1 MEIVFECGGVTG
13 HRLFEDLRL
22 FAFVQHFGEQPEV
35 VPLGFRVFGQ
45 GEEMAADQQ
54 WLITLAF
61 GQLEVAAMT
70 FEGAF
75 GQMLAA
81 LAVDEA
87 ARVIVVFEVGQGV
100 ATVFAFQG
108 QARFFEVVVA
118 TGGAAG
124 AGFQAQ
130 VEALDNRVAGDHAGV
145 LLIGHRGQFR
155 EHRLVI
161 AENELVRV
169 GAVLEVEVNA
179 FFLAQALDEVQIRLV
194 VLHAVDAFRIDRT
207 GLEFVGVALDAVL
220 FQHHADDFRH
230 AEVLEDALVDAVR
243 EVSQLRAQR
252 HRITGQAFARVTL
265 RGAVDLAMDAA
276 AVRRQLQEGHYSSMI
291 RGAWVDSYLQT
302 QELLGLKEG
311 QGVSSEDE
319 ADYKAFEARLQE
331 QMANYRKT
339 MATDEDRSEFALF
352 EKYHDTYMQIQDAV
366 LDLHKRNLEADAI
379 KLFNEKLTPAWYTGR
394 MKLNDIIGENKVVA
408 DTAMANIDDAVATA
422 KVSMVISLLV
432 AVLAAGLCG
441 LLLMRAI
448 MAPMNRIVT
457 ILDIMRTGDLS
468 SRLNL
473 DRKDEFG
480 AVETGFNDMMT
491 ELTSLVSQAQR
502 SSVQV
507 TTSVTEIAATSK
519 QQQATATETAATTT
533 EIGATS
539 REIAATSRDL
549 VRTMTEVSTAADQ
562 ASVLAGSGQ
571 QGLAR
576 MEDTMHSVMGAA
588 DLVNAKLAILNEKAG
603 NINQVVVTIVKVADQ
618 TNLLSLN
625 AAIEAEKAGEYGRG
639 FAVVATEV
647 RRLADQTAVATYDI
661 EQMVREI
668 QSAVSAGVMGMD
680 KFSEE
685 VRRGMS
691 EVQQVGEQLSQII
704 HQVQALAPRV
714 LMVNEGMQAQATG
727 AEQINHALV
736 QLGDAS
742 SQTVESLRQASF
754 AIDELSQVAVGLR
767 SGVSRFKV

>member
-1 MEIVFECGGVTG
+1 MKNWTLRQRILASFAVIIAIMLLMVVLSYS
-13 HRLFEDLRL
+13 RLLKIE
-22 FAFVQHFGEQPEV
+22 
-35 VPLGFRVFGQ
+35 
-45 GEEMAADQQ
+45 
-54 WLITLAF
+54 TS
-61 GQLEVAAMT
+61 
-70 FEGAF
+70 
-75 GQMLAA
+75 
-81 LAVDEA
+81 
-87 ARVIVVFEVGQGV
+87 
-100 ATVFAFQG
+100 
-108 QARFFEVVVA
+108 
-118 TGGAAG
+118 
-124 AGFQAQ
+124 
-130 VEALDNRVAGDHAGV
+130 
-145 LLIGHRGQFR
+145 
-155 EHRLVI
+155 
-161 AENELVRV
+161 ENLVR
-169 GAVLEVEVNA
+169 
-179 FFLAQALDEVQIRLV
+179 D
-194 VLHAVDAFRIDRT
+194 
-207 GLEFVGVALDAVL
+207 DAVPGV
-220 FQHHADDFRH
+220 FF
-230 AEVLEDALVDAVR
+230 
-243 EVSQLRAQR
+243 
-252 HRITGQAFARVTL
+252 
-265 RGAVDLAMDAA
+265 
-276 AVRRQLQEGHYSSMI
+276 SSMI
-291 RGAWVDSYLQT
+291 RSAWVDSYLQT
-302 QELLGLKEG
+302 QELVGIHRN
-311 QGVSSEDE
+311 QGISDDDKQ
-319 ADYKAFEARLQE
+319 DYKAFEERLE
-331 QMANYRKT
+331 QYMVSYTKT
-339 MATDEDRSEFALF
+339 VSLGQDRTQFDAF
-352 EKYHDTYMQIQDAV
+352 EKMHQSYNQALAKV
-366 LDLHKRNLEADAI
+366 LEAQQSNNAAEALR
-379 KLFNEKLTPAWYTGR
+379 LFNEQLTPVWVAGR
-394 MKLNDIIGENKVVA
+394 TKLNDIIRENKQVA
-408 DTAMANIDDAVATA
+408 DDATA
-422 KVSMVISLLV
+422 AIDNAVEAAKISMGVSLLL
-432 AVLAAGLCG
+432 AILAAALCG

-448 MAPMNRIVT
+448 MAPMKRIVD
-457 ILDIMRTGDLS
+457 ILETMRTGDLS
-468 SRLNL
+468 KRLNL
-473 DRKDEFG
+473 ERKDEFN

-491 ELTSLVSQAQR
+491 ELTALVSQAQR

-539 REIAATSRDL
+539 REIAATSKDL

-562 ASVLAGSGQ
+562 ASVAAGSGQ

-576 MEDTMHSVMGAA
+576 MEETMHSVMGAA

-685 VRRGMS
+685 VRRGMF

>member
-1 MEIVFECGGVTG
+1 MKNWT
-13 HRLFEDLRL
+13 LRQRIL
-22 FAFVQHFGEQPEV
+22 ASFAVII
-35 VPLGFRVFGQ
+35 
-45 GEEMAADQQ
+45 A
-54 WLITLAF
+54 I
-61 GQLEVAAMT
+61 
-70 FEGAF
+70 
-75 GQMLAA
+75 ML
-81 LAVDEA
+81 LM
-87 ARVIVVFEVGQGV
+87 
-100 ATVFAFQG
+100 
-108 QARFFEVVVA
+108 VVA
-118 TGGAAG
+118 SYSRLLSIQTSEET
-124 AGFQAQ
+124 
-130 VEALDNRVAGDHAGV
+130 VRNDSIPGV
-145 LLIGHRGQFR
+145 Y
-155 EHRLVI
+155 
-161 AENELVRV
+161 
-169 GAVLEVEVNA
+169 
-179 FFLAQALDEVQIRLV
+179 
-194 VLHAVDAFRIDRT
+194 
-207 GLEFVGVALDAVL
+207 
-220 FQHHADDFRH
+220 
-230 AEVLEDALVDAVR
+230 
-243 EVSQLRAQR
+243 
-252 HRITGQAFARVTL
+252 
-265 RGAVDLAMDAA
+265 
-276 AVRRQLQEGHYSSMI
+276 YSSMI
-291 RGAWVDSYLQT
+291 RSAWVDSYVLTLQLVGSAT
-302 QELLGLKEG
+302 QRDLTNEDRKLYASYEDRLNREL
-311 QGVSSEDE
+311 D
-319 ADYKAFEARLQE
+319 
-331 QMANYRKT
+331 NYRT
-339 MATDEDRSEFALF
+339 TIFDDEDRAAFDQF
-352 EKYHDTYMQIQDAV
+352 ERIHVQYAKV
-366 LDLHKRNLEADAI
+366 LADVLERYQAKKTEQADAMI
-379 KLFNEKLTPAWYTGR
+379 TEHLAPLWAEGR
-394 MKLNDIIGENKVVA
+394 KQLNTIIETNR
-408 DTAMANIDDAVATA
+408 TAANQASETIAHAVMTA
-422 KVSMVISLLV
+422 KVSMMISLAI
-432 AVLAAGLCG
+432 AVLAAALCG
-441 LLLMRAI
+441 YLLLQAI
-448 MAPMNRIVT
+448 MSPMQRIVS
-457 ILDIMRTGDLS
+457 ILETMRSGDLS
-468 SRLNL
+468 LRLNL
-473 DRKDEFG
+473 ERKDEFG

-549 VRTMTEVSTAADQ
+549 VRTMTEVTSAADQ
-562 ASVLAGSGQ
+562 ASILAGSGQ

-576 MEDTMHSVMGAA
+576 MEETMHQVMGAA

-691 EVQQVGEQLSQII
+691 EVTQVGEQLSQII

-727 AEQINHALV
+727 AEQINQALV

>member
-1 MEIVFECGGVTG
+1 MKNWT
-13 HRLFEDLRL
+13 LRQRIL
-22 FAFVQHFGEQPEV
+22 ASFAVII
-35 VPLGFRVFGQ
+35 
-45 GEEMAADQQ
+45 A
-54 WLITLAF
+54 I
-61 GQLEVAAMT
+61 
-70 FEGAF
+70 
-75 GQMLAA
+75 ML
-81 LAVDEA
+81 LM
-87 ARVIVVFEVGQGV
+87 
-100 ATVFAFQG
+100 
-108 QARFFEVVVA
+108 VVVSYSRLLKI
-118 TGGAAG
+118 
-124 AGFQAQ
+124 
-130 VEALDNRVAGDHAGV
+130 EAS
-145 LLIGHRGQFR
+145 
-155 EHRLVI
+155 ESS
-161 AENELVRV
+161 VR
-169 GAVLEVEVNA
+169 
-179 FFLAQALDEVQIRLV
+179 D
-194 VLHAVDAFRIDRT
+194 
-207 GLEFVGVALDAVL
+207 DAVPG
-220 FQHHADDFRH
+220 
-230 AEVLEDALVDAVR
+230 VY
-243 EVSQLRAQR
+243 
-252 HRITGQAFARVTL
+252 
-265 RGAVDLAMDAA
+265 
-276 AVRRQLQEGHYSSMI
+276 YSSMI

-311 QGVSSEDE
+311 QGISSEDA
-319 ADYKAFEARLQE
+319 ADYKAFETRLQE
-331 QMANYRKT
+331 QMANYRNT
-339 MATDEDRSEFALF
+339 VTTDEDRVEFAAF
-352 EKYHDTYMQIQDAV
+352 EKDHDTYMQIQDQV
-366 LDLHKRNLEADAI
+366 LDLHKRNLEAEAV
-379 KLFNEKLTPAWYTGR
+379 KLFTEKLTPAWYTGR
-394 MKLNDIIGENKVVA
+394 MKLNDIIGENKKVA
-408 DTAMANIDDAVATA
+408 DQAMANIDEAVAAA
-422 KVSMVISLLV
+422 KVSMFVSLLV
-432 AVLAAGLCG
+432 AVLAAGACG

-448 MAPMNRIVT
+448 MAPMNRIVK
-457 ILDIMRTGDLS
+457 ILEIMRTGDLS

-685 VRRGMS
+685 VRRGMA

>member
-1 MEIVFECGGVTG
+1 MTVKNWTLRQRILASFAVIIAIMLLMVVVSYS
-13 HRLFEDLRL
+13 RLLKIE
-22 FAFVQHFGEQPEV
+22 A
-35 VPLGFRVFGQ
+35 
-45 GEEMAADQQ
+45 GEERM
-54 WLITLAF
+54 
-61 GQLEVAAMT
+61 
-70 FEGAF
+70 
-75 GQMLAA
+75 
-81 LAVDEA
+81 
-87 ARVIVVFEVGQGV
+87 R
-100 ATVFAFQG
+100 
-108 QARFFEVVVA
+108 
-118 TGGAAG
+118 
-124 AGFQAQ
+124 
-130 VEALDNRVAGDHAGV
+130 N
-145 LLIGHRGQFR
+145 
-155 EHRLVI
+155 
-161 AENELVRV
+161 
-169 GAVLEVEVNA
+169 
-179 FFLAQALDEVQIRLV
+179 
-194 VLHAVDAFRIDRT
+194 
-207 GLEFVGVALDAVL
+207 DAVPGVY
-220 FQHHADDFRH
+220 F
-230 AEVLEDALVDAVR
+230 
-243 EVSQLRAQR
+243 
-252 HRITGQAFARVTL
+252 
-265 RGAVDLAMDAA
+265 
-276 AVRRQLQEGHYSSMI
+276 SSMI
-291 RGAWVDSYLQT
+291 RGAWVDNYRQTMEIIGLKRDQGISAQDQENFRKYEENLQT
-302 QELLGLKEG
+302 QMAGYQQSITAE
-311 QGVSSEDE
+311 EDRI
-319 ADYKAFEARLQE
+319 AFAAFEKDHQE
-331 QMANYRKT
+331 FNRVMA
-339 MATDEDRSEFALF
+339 
-352 EKYHDTYMQIQDAV
+352 QV
-366 LDLHKRNLEADAI
+366 LDLHLRNQSAEAI
-379 KLFNEKLTPAWYTGR
+379 RLFNEQLTPLWIKGR
-394 MKLNDIIGENKVVA
+394 IKLNELISFNKRIA
-408 DTAMANIDDAVATA
+408 DSATHAIDDAVAAA
-422 KVSMVISLLV
+422 KVGMGVSLLV
-432 AVLAAGLCG
+432 AIFVAGLCG

-448 MAPMNRIVT
+448 MAPMNRIVS
-457 ILDIMRTGDLS
+457 ILEIMRTGDLS
-468 SRLNL
+468 GRLNL
-473 DRKDEFG
+473 ERKDEFG

-491 ELTSLVSQAQR
+491 ELTALVSQAQR

-549 VRTMTEVSTAADQ
+549 VRTMTEVSSAADQ

-685 VRRGMS
+685 VRRGMA

>member
-1 MEIVFECGGVTG
+1 VKNWT
-13 HRLFEDLRL
+13 LRQRIL
-22 FAFVQHFGEQPEV
+22 ASFAVII
-35 VPLGFRVFGQ
+35 
-45 GEEMAADQQ
+45 A
-54 WLITLAF
+54 I
-61 GQLEVAAMT
+61 
-70 FEGAF
+70 
-75 GQMLAA
+75 ML
-81 LAVDEA
+81 LM
-87 ARVIVVFEVGQGV
+87 
-100 ATVFAFQG
+100 
-108 QARFFEVVVA
+108 VVVSYSRLLKI
-118 TGGAAG
+118 
-124 AGFQAQ
+124 
-130 VEALDNRVAGDHAGV
+130 EASESSVRDDAIPGV
-145 LLIGHRGQFR
+145 Y
-155 EHRLVI
+155 
-161 AENELVRV
+161 
-169 GAVLEVEVNA
+169 
-179 FFLAQALDEVQIRLV
+179 
-194 VLHAVDAFRIDRT
+194 
-207 GLEFVGVALDAVL
+207 
-220 FQHHADDFRH
+220 
-230 AEVLEDALVDAVR
+230 
-243 EVSQLRAQR
+243 
-252 HRITGQAFARVTL
+252 
-265 RGAVDLAMDAA
+265 
-276 AVRRQLQEGHYSSMI
+276 YSSMI

-311 QGVSSEDE
+311 QGISNEDA
-319 ADYKAFEARLQE
+319 ADFKAFETRLQE
-331 QMANYRKT
+331 QMANYRNT
-339 MATDEDRSEFALF
+339 VTTDEDRVEFAAF
-352 EKYHDTYMQIQDAV
+352 EKDHDIYMQIQDQV
-366 LDLHKRNLEADAI
+366 LDLHKRNLEADAV
-379 KLFNEKLTPAWYTGR
+379 KLFSEKLTPAWYTGR
-394 MKLNDIIGENKVVA
+394 MKLNDIIGENKKVA
-408 DTAMANIDDAVATA
+408 DQAMANIDDAVAAA
-422 KVSMVISLLV
+422 KVSMFVSLLV
-432 AVLAAGLCG
+432 AVLAAGACG

-448 MAPMNRIVT
+448 MAPMNRIVK
-457 ILDIMRTGDLS
+457 ILEIMRTGDLS

-685 VRRGMS
+685 VRRGMA

>member
-1 MEIVFECGGVTG
+1 MKNWTLRQRILASFAVIIAIMLLMVVVSYS
-13 HRLFEDLRL
+13 RLLKIE
-22 FAFVQHFGEQPEV
+22 
-35 VPLGFRVFGQ
+35 
-45 GEEMAADQQ
+45 
-54 WLITLAF
+54 TS
-61 GQLEVAAMT
+61 EVA
-70 FEGAF
+70 
-75 GQMLAA
+75 
-81 LAVDEA
+81 
-87 ARVIVVFEVGQGV
+87 
-100 ATVFAFQG
+100 
-108 QARFFEVVVA
+108 
-118 TGGAAG
+118 
-124 AGFQAQ
+124 
-130 VEALDNRVAGDHAGV
+130 
-145 LLIGHRGQFR
+145 
-155 EHRLVI
+155 
-161 AENELVRV
+161 VR
-169 GAVLEVEVNA
+169 
-179 FFLAQALDEVQIRLV
+179 D
-194 VLHAVDAFRIDRT
+194 
-207 GLEFVGVALDAVL
+207 DAVPGVYL
-220 FQHHADDFRH
+220 
-230 AEVLEDALVDAVR
+230 
-243 EVSQLRAQR
+243 
-252 HRITGQAFARVTL
+252 
-265 RGAVDLAMDAA
+265 
-276 AVRRQLQEGHYSSMI
+276 SSMI
-291 RGAWVDSYLQT
+291 RSAWVDSYLQT
-302 QELLGLKEG
+302 LELLGLRENK
-311 QGVSSEDE
+311 QLSD
-319 ADYKAFEARLQE
+319 ADRAEFKSFEARILQ
-331 QMANYRKT
+331 QMSNYDKT
-339 MATDEDRSEFALF
+339 IAGSEDRSEFDKFEALHQAYN
-352 EKYHDTYMQIQDAV
+352 KSLSTV
-366 LDLHKRNLEADAI
+366 LDSLQRGDLAAARKEY
-379 KLFNEKLTPAWYTGR
+379 ETQLTPTWTAGR
-394 MKLNDIIGENKVVA
+394 MKLNDIITENKNVA
-408 DTAMANIDDAVATA
+408 DRATNAIDDAVSAA
-422 KVSMVISLLV
+422 KISMFVSLLV
-432 AVLAAGLCG
+432 AILAAGLCG

-448 MAPMNRIVT
+448 MAPMQRIVD
-457 ILDIMRTGDLS
+457 ILETMRDGDLS
-468 SRLNL
+468 KRLNL
-473 DRKDEFG
+473 ERKDEFN

-491 ELTSLVSQAQR
+491 ELTALVSQAQR

-539 REIAATSRDL
+539 REIAATSKDL

-562 ASVLAGSGQ
+562 ASVAAGSGQ

-576 MEDTMHSVMGAA
+576 MEETMHSVMGAA

-685 VRRGMS
+685 VRRGMF

>member
-1 MEIVFECGGVTG
+1 MKNWT
-13 HRLFEDLRL
+13 LRQRIL
-22 FAFVQHFGEQPEV
+22 ASFAVII
-35 VPLGFRVFGQ
+35 
-45 GEEMAADQQ
+45 A
-54 WLITLAF
+54 I
-61 GQLEVAAMT
+61 
-70 FEGAF
+70 
-75 GQMLAA
+75 ML
-81 LAVDEA
+81 LM
-87 ARVIVVFEVGQGV
+87 
-100 ATVFAFQG
+100 
-108 QARFFEVVVA
+108 VVVSYS
-118 TGGAAG
+118 
-124 AGFQAQ
+124 
-130 VEALDNRVAGDHAGV
+130 R
-145 LLIGHRGQFR
+145 LLSI
-155 EHRLVI
+155 ESS
-161 AENELVRV
+161 ENVVRSDSIP
-169 GAVLEVEVNA
+169 G
-179 FFLAQALDEVQIRLV
+179 IY
-194 VLHAVDAFRIDRT
+194 
-207 GLEFVGVALDAVL
+207 
-220 FQHHADDFRH
+220 
-230 AEVLEDALVDAVR
+230 
-243 EVSQLRAQR
+243 
-252 HRITGQAFARVTL
+252 
-265 RGAVDLAMDAA
+265 
-276 AVRRQLQEGHYSSMI
+276 YSSHL
-291 RGAWVDSYLQT
+291 RGAWVDDYVLT
-302 QELLGLKEG
+302 QQLIGMSG
-311 QGVSSEDE
+311 GRAMTQ
-319 ADYKAFEARLQE
+319 ADKDMYQAIEERLQ
-331 QMANYRKT
+331 
-339 MATDEDRSEFALF
+339 RSMDSYQKSIF
-352 EKYHDTYMQIQDAV
+352 EKNDQAKFDEFQKQHDQYDKLLEEV
-366 LDLHKRNLEADAI
+366 LDFYQRKDIEQAQR
-379 KLFNEKLTPAWYTGR
+379 LFAEQLTPAWIAGR
-394 MKLNDIIGENKVVA
+394 KQLDELVDFNREAAEAATDSIISSV
-408 DTAMANIDDAVATA
+408 AVA
-422 KVSMVISLLV
+422 KLIMGISLLV
-432 AVLAAGLCG
+432 AVIIAGLCG

-448 MAPMNRIVT
+448 MAPLKRIVE
-457 ILDIMRTGDLS
+457 ILEIMRTGDLS

-473 DRKDEFG
+473 TRKDEFG
-480 AVETGFNDMMT
+480 AVETGFNDMMV

-576 MEDTMHSVMGAA
+576 MEETMQSVMGAA

-767 SGVSRFKV
+767 GGVSRFKV

>member
-1 MEIVFECGGVTG
+1 MA
-13 HRLFEDLRL
+13 LRGITVKNWTL
-22 FAFVQHFGEQPEV
+22 RQRILASFAVII
-35 VPLGFRVFGQ
+35 
-45 GEEMAADQQ
+45 A
-54 WLITLAF
+54 I
-61 GQLEVAAMT
+61 
-70 FEGAF
+70 
-75 GQMLAA
+75 ML
-81 LAVDEA
+81 LM
-87 ARVIVVFEVGQGV
+87 
-100 ATVFAFQG
+100 
-108 QARFFEVVVA
+108 VVVSYSRLLKIE
-118 TGGAAG
+118 TS
-124 AGFQAQ
+124 Q
-130 VEALDNRVAGDHAGV
+130 EA
-145 LLIGHRGQFR
+145 
-155 EHRLVI
+155 
-161 AENELVRV
+161 VR
-169 GAVLEVEVNA
+169 
-179 FFLAQALDEVQIRLV
+179 D
-194 VLHAVDAFRIDRT
+194 
-207 GLEFVGVALDAVL
+207 DAVPGVYL
-220 FQHHADDFRH
+220 
-230 AEVLEDALVDAVR
+230 
-243 EVSQLRAQR
+243 
-252 HRITGQAFARVTL
+252 
-265 RGAVDLAMDAA
+265 
-276 AVRRQLQEGHYSSMI
+276 SSMI
-291 RGAWVDSYLQT
+291 RSAWVDSYLQT
-302 QELLGLKEG
+302 IDIIGLRDDKTFTNT
-311 QGVSSEDE
+311 DKN
-319 ADYKAFEARLQE
+319 DYKSFEARIEQ
-331 QMANYRKT
+331 QMANYEKT
-339 MATDEDRSEFALF
+339 IHGQADRMEFDNFKAAHINYN
-352 EKYHDTYMQIQDAV
+352 KV
-366 LDLHKRNLEADAI
+366 LAQVLERVEANDLPGANQLLE
-379 KLFNEKLTPAWYTGR
+379 EQLTPIWTEGR
-394 MKLNDIIGENKVVA
+394 MKLNDIITENKNVS
-408 DTAMANIDDAVATA
+408 DRATA
-422 KVSMVISLLV
+422 AIDEAVLSAKISMAVSLLI
-432 AVLAAGLCG
+432 AILAAGLCG

-448 MAPMNRIVT
+448 MAPMQRIVD
-457 ILDIMRTGDLS
+457 ILETMRDGDLS
-468 SRLNL
+468 KRLNL
-473 DRKDEFG
+473 ERKDEFG

-491 ELTSLVSQAQR
+491 ELTALVSQAQR

-539 REIAATSRDL
+539 REIAATSKDL

-562 ASVLAGSGQ
+562 ASVAAGSGQ

-576 MEDTMHSVMGAA
+576 MEETMHSVMGAA

-685 VRRGMS
+685 VRRGMF

>member
-1 MEIVFECGGVTG
+1 MKNWT
-13 HRLFEDLRL
+13 LRQRIL
-22 FAFVQHFGEQPEV
+22 ASFAVIIAIMLLMVMVSFSSLLKIESSEETVQ
-35 VPLGFRVFGQ
+35 
-45 GEEMAADQQ
+45 
-54 WLITLAF
+54 T
-61 GQLEVAAMT
+61 
-70 FEGAF
+70 
-75 GQMLAA
+75 
-81 LAVDEA
+81 
-87 ARVIVVFEVGQGV
+87 
-100 ATVFAFQG
+100 
-108 QARFFEVVVA
+108 
-118 TGGAAG
+118 
-124 AGFQAQ
+124 
-130 VEALDNRVAGDHAGV
+130 
-145 LLIGHRGQFR
+145 
-155 EHRLVI
+155 
-161 AENELVRV
+161 
-169 GAVLEVEVNA
+169 
-179 FFLAQALDEVQIRLV
+179 
-194 VLHAVDAFRIDRT
+194 
-207 GLEFVGVALDAVL
+207 DAVPGL
-220 FQHHADDFRH
+220 Y
-230 AEVLEDALVDAVR
+230 
-243 EVSQLRAQR
+243 
-252 HRITGQAFARVTL
+252 
-265 RGAVDLAMDAA
+265 
-276 AVRRQLQEGHYSSMI
+276 YSSMI
-291 RGAWVDSYLQT
+291 RGAWVDSYVLT
-302 QELLGLKEG
+302 QRIVGLSEHRDMSAADLELYKGAEAHLK
-311 QGVSSEDE
+311 DE
-319 ADYKAFEARLQE
+319 
-331 QMANYRKT
+331 MANYRKT
-339 MATDEDRSEFALF
+339 IFTTEDRVDFEAFEARYQTYNQTLAKVVGLYQQKQYEQARLAL
-352 EKYHDTYMQIQDAV
+352 EQ
-366 LDLHKRNLEADAI
+366 E
-379 KLFNEKLTPAWYTGR
+379 LTPAWVDGR
-394 MKLNDIIGENKVVA
+394 KQLNVVIDSNRDQSNA
-408 DTAMANIDDAVATA
+408 ATEAIRQAVTAA
-422 KVSMVISLLV
+422 KASMGVSLLV
-432 AVLAAGLCG
+432 AVIAAGLCG

-448 MAPMNRIVT
+448 MAPMNRIVQ

-576 MEDTMHSVMGAA
+576 MEETMHSVMGAA

-742 SQTVESLRQASF
+742 SQTVESLRQASS

>member
-1 MEIVFECGGVTG
+1 MKNWT
-13 HRLFEDLRL
+13 LRQRIL
-22 FAFVQHFGEQPEV
+22 ASFAVIIAIM
-35 VPLGFRVFGQ
+35 LL
-45 GEEMAADQQ
+45 M
-54 WLITLAF
+54 I
-61 GQLEVAAMT
+61 VAAYS
-70 FEGAF
+70 
-75 GQMLAA
+75 
-81 LAVDEA
+81 
-87 ARVIVVFEVGQGV
+87 
-100 ATVFAFQG
+100 
-108 QARFFEVVVA
+108 
-118 TGGAAG
+118 
-124 AGFQAQ
+124 
-130 VEALDNRVAGDHAGV
+130 
-145 LLIGHRGQFR
+145 
-155 EHRLVI
+155 RLVSI
-161 AENELVRV
+161 ETSEEKVRT
-169 GAVLEVEVNA
+169 
-179 FFLAQALDEVQIRLV
+179 DSIP
-194 VLHAVDAFRIDRT
+194 
-207 GLEFVGVALDAVL
+207 GLY
-220 FQHHADDFRH
+220 
-230 AEVLEDALVDAVR
+230 
-243 EVSQLRAQR
+243 
-252 HRITGQAFARVTL
+252 
-265 RGAVDLAMDAA
+265 
-276 AVRRQLQEGHYSSMI
+276 YSSMI
-291 RGAWVDSYLQT
+291 RSAWVDSYVQT
-302 QELLGLKEG
+302 LHLMNDVTGRPLTKEEKDLYA
-311 QGVSSEDE
+311 S
-319 ADYKAFEARLQE
+319 YEARLE
-331 QMANYRKT
+331 KELAGYRST
-339 MATDEDRSEFALF
+339 ISDGTDESEYEAFLVRHKAYDASLDTVVALF
-352 EKYHDTYMQIQDAV
+352 EKNDMDQARRLLVEQ
-366 LDLHKRNLEADAI
+366 
-379 KLFNEKLTPAWYTGR
+379 LTPAWNAGR
-394 MKLNDIIGENKVVA
+394 QQLNKVIEDNQNA
-408 DTAMANIDDAVATA
+408 AIHASNNISD
-422 KVSMVISLLV
+422 
-432 AVLAAGLCG
+432 AVLAAKASMLVSVLIAVIAASVCG
-441 LLLMRAI
+441 FLLLRAI
-448 MAPMNRIVT
+448 MSPMQRIVS
-457 ILDIMRTGDLS
+457 ILEVMRSGDLS
-468 SRLNL
+468 KRLNL
-473 DRKDEFG
+473 ERKDEFG
-480 AVETGFNDMMT
+480 AVETGFNDMMA
-491 ELTSLVSQAQR
+491 ELTALVSQAQR

-519 QQQATATETAATTT
+519 QQQATTTETAATTT

-549 VRTMTEVSTAADQ
+549 VRTMTEVTSAADQ
-562 ASVLAGSGQ
+562 ASILAGSGQ

-576 MEDTMHSVMGAA
+576 MEDTMHQVMGAA

>member
-1 MEIVFECGGVTG
+1 M
-13 HRLFEDLRL
+13 
-22 FAFVQHFGEQPEV
+22 
-35 VPLGFRVFGQ
+35 
-45 GEEMAADQQ
+45 
-54 WLITLAF
+54 
-61 GQLEVAAMT
+61 
-70 FEGAF
+70 
-75 GQMLAA
+75 
-81 LAVDEA
+81 
-87 ARVIVVFEVGQGV
+87 
-100 ATVFAFQG
+100 
-108 QARFFEVVVA
+108 VVVSYS
-118 TGGAAG
+118 
-124 AGFQAQ
+124 
-130 VEALDNRVAGDHAGV
+130 R
-145 LLIGHRGQFR
+145 LLTI
-155 EHRLVI
+155 ESS
-161 AENELVRV
+161 ETSVR
-169 GAVLEVEVNA
+169 
-179 FFLAQALDEVQIRLV
+179 
-194 VLHAVDAFRIDRT
+194 
-207 GLEFVGVALDAVL
+207 
-220 FQHHADDFRH
+220 
-230 AEVLEDALVDAVR
+230 EDALPG
-243 EVSQLRAQR
+243 LY
-252 HRITGQAFARVTL
+252 
-265 RGAVDLAMDAA
+265 
-276 AVRRQLQEGHYSSMI
+276 YSSMV
-291 RGAWVDSYLQT
+291 RSAWSDSYLRM
-302 QELLGLKEG
+302 LGMLGLE
-311 QGVSSEDE
+311 QGNGFSAEDVSDFKGYS
-319 ADYKAFEARLQE
+319 ARLQE
-331 QMANYRKT
+331 QMELYR
-339 MATDEDRSEFALF
+339 ATVTTEEDKVEYAAF
-352 EKYHDTYMQIQDAV
+352 EKLAADYQRILLAV
-366 LDLHKRNLEADAI
+366 IELYKRNQNAEAIKTFNEELTPTWTAGRLKLTDILRSNKAVADA
-379 KLFNEKLTPAWYTGR
+379 E
-394 MKLNDIIGENKVVA
+394 VA
-408 DTAMANIDDAVATA
+408 AIDDAVLTA
-422 KVSMVISLLV
+422 KVIMGISLV
-432 AVLAAGLCG
+432 IAVLAAGLCG

-448 MAPMNRIVT
+448 MAPMNRIVE
-457 ILDIMRTGDLS
+457 ILGIMRTGDLS

-473 DRKDEFG
+473 ERKDEFG

-562 ASVLAGSGQ
+562 ASVAAGSGQ

-576 MEDTMHSVMGAA
+576 MEETMHSVMGAA

-603 NINQVVVTIVKVADQ
+603 NINQVEVTIVKVADQ

>member
-1 MEIVFECGGVTG
+1 MKNWT
-13 HRLFEDLRL
+13 LRQRIL
-22 FAFVQHFGEQPEV
+22 ASFAVII
-35 VPLGFRVFGQ
+35 
-45 GEEMAADQQ
+45 A
-54 WLITLAF
+54 I
-61 GQLEVAAMT
+61 
-70 FEGAF
+70 
-75 GQMLAA
+75 ML
-81 LAVDEA
+81 LM
-87 ARVIVVFEVGQGV
+87 
-100 ATVFAFQG
+100 
-108 QARFFEVVVA
+108 VVVSYS
-118 TGGAAG
+118 
-124 AGFQAQ
+124 
-130 VEALDNRVAGDHAGV
+130 R
-145 LLIGHRGQFR
+145 LLKIESSQ
-155 EHRLVI
+155 ES
-161 AENELVRV
+161 VR
-169 GAVLEVEVNA
+169 
-179 FFLAQALDEVQIRLV
+179 D
-194 VLHAVDAFRIDRT
+194 
-207 GLEFVGVALDAVL
+207 DAVPGVYL
-220 FQHHADDFRH
+220 
-230 AEVLEDALVDAVR
+230 
-243 EVSQLRAQR
+243 
-252 HRITGQAFARVTL
+252 
-265 RGAVDLAMDAA
+265 
-276 AVRRQLQEGHYSSMI
+276 SSMI
-291 RGAWVDSYLQT
+291 RSAWVDSYLET
-302 QELLGLKEG
+302 IDIIGLR
-311 QGVSSEDE
+311 EDKTFTNTDKT
-319 ADYKAFEARLQE
+319 DYKTFEARIEQ
-331 QMANYRKT
+331 QMANYEKT
-339 MATDEDRSEFALF
+339 IHGQADRMEFDNFKAA
-352 EKYHDTYMQIQDAV
+352 HITYNKV
-366 LDLHKRNLEADAI
+366 LAELLDRVENNDLPAARVLLE
-379 KLFNEKLTPAWYTGR
+379 EQLTPIWTEGR
-394 MKLNDIIGENKVVA
+394 MKLNDIITENKNVSDRA
-408 DTAMANIDDAVATA
+408 TAAIDDAVAAA
-422 KVSMVISLLV
+422 KVSMFVSLAL

-441 LLLMRAI
+441 LLLLRSI
-448 MAPMNRIVT
+448 MAPMQRIVE
-457 ILDIMRTGDLS
+457 ILETMRDGDLS
-468 SRLNL
+468 KRLNL
-473 DRKDEFG
+473 ERKDEFN

-491 ELTSLVSQAQR
+491 ELTALVSQAQR

-539 REIAATSRDL
+539 REIAATSKDL

-562 ASVLAGSGQ
+562 ASVAAGSGQ

-576 MEDTMHSVMGAA
+576 MEETMHSVMGAA

-685 VRRGMS
+685 VRRGMF

>member
-1 MEIVFECGGVTG
+1 VKNWT
-13 HRLFEDLRL
+13 LRQRIL
-22 FAFVQHFGEQPEV
+22 ASFAVII
-35 VPLGFRVFGQ
+35 
-45 GEEMAADQQ
+45 A
-54 WLITLAF
+54 I
-61 GQLEVAAMT
+61 
-70 FEGAF
+70 
-75 GQMLAA
+75 ML
-81 LAVDEA
+81 LM
-87 ARVIVVFEVGQGV
+87 
-100 ATVFAFQG
+100 
-108 QARFFEVVVA
+108 VVVSYSRLL
-118 TGGAAG
+118 TIENS
-124 AGFQAQ
+124 
-130 VEALDNRVAGDHAGV
+130 EAS
-145 LLIGHRGQFR
+145 
-155 EHRLVI
+155 
-161 AENELVRV
+161 VR
-169 GAVLEVEVNA
+169 
-179 FFLAQALDEVQIRLV
+179 D
-194 VLHAVDAFRIDRT
+194 
-207 GLEFVGVALDAVL
+207 
-220 FQHHADDFRH
+220 
-230 AEVLEDALVDAVR
+230 DALPGVY
-243 EVSQLRAQR
+243 
-252 HRITGQAFARVTL
+252 
-265 RGAVDLAMDAA
+265 
-276 AVRRQLQEGHYSSMI
+276 YSSMI
-291 RGAWVDSYLQT
+291 RGAWVDSFLQT

-311 QGVSSEDE
+311 QGISAEDA
-319 ADYKAFEARLQE
+319 ADFKSFEVRLQE
-331 QMANYRKT
+331 AMSNYRGT
-339 MATDEDRSEFALF
+339 ITTDEDKVEFAAF
-352 EKYHDTYMQIQDAV
+352 EKSHEDYEKTLAAV
-366 LDLHKRNLEADAI
+366 LDLHKRNQEAEAI
-379 KLFNEKLTPAWYTGR
+379 KLFTERLTPAWTAGR
-394 MKLNDIIGENKVVA
+394 IKLNDILRENKAVA
-408 DTAMANIDDAVATA
+408 DQEIANIDDALVTA
-422 KVSMVISLLV
+422 KVIMGISLLV

-448 MAPMNRIVT
+448 MAPMNRIVQ
-457 ILDIMRTGDLS
+457 ILEIMRTGDLS

-473 DRKDEFG
+473 ARKDEFG
-480 AVETGFNDMMT
+480 AVETGFNDMMA

-539 REIAATSRDL
+539 REIVATSRDL

-576 MEDTMHSVMGAA
+576 MEETMHSVMGAA

>member
-1 MEIVFECGGVTG
+1 MKN
-13 HRLFEDLRL
+13 
-22 FAFVQHFGEQPEV
+22 
-35 VPLGFRVFGQ
+35 
-45 GEEMAADQQ
+45 
-54 WLITLAF
+54 WTL
-61 GQLEVAAMT
+61 
-70 FEGAF
+70 
-75 GQMLAA
+75 
-81 LAVDEA
+81 
-87 ARVIVVFEVGQGV
+87 
-100 ATVFAFQG
+100 
-108 QARFFEVVVA
+108 
-118 TGGAAG
+118 
-124 AGFQAQ
+124 
-130 VEALDNRVAGDHAGV
+130 
-145 LLIGHRGQFR
+145 
-155 EHRLVI
+155 
-161 AENELVRV
+161 
-169 GAVLEVEVNA
+169 
-179 FFLAQALDEVQIRLV
+179 
-194 VLHAVDAFRIDRT
+194 
-207 GLEFVGVALDAVL
+207 
-220 FQHHADDFRH
+220 
-230 AEVLEDALVDAVR
+230 
-243 EVSQLRAQR
+243 R
-252 HRITGQAFARVTL
+252 HRILASFAVIIGIMLLMVVASYSRL
-265 RGAVDLAMDAA
+265 LKIESSEENIRNDAMPGLYFSA
-276 AVRRQLQEGHYSSMI
+276 MI
-291 RGAWVDSYLQT
+291 RGIWVDNYMEVEELFGLQHGA
-302 QELLGLKEG
+302 EEG
-311 QGVSSEDE
+311 AAHITDFKS
-319 ADYKAFEARLQE
+319 LE
-331 QMANYRKT
+331 QQIEQQLANYQQTIHGQADQAEFDAFKALHQAYTKT
-339 MATDEDRSEFALF
+339 LATVLELHHREQNT
-352 EKYHDTYMQIQDAV
+352 EAV
-366 LDLHKRNLEADAI
+366 RV
-379 KLFNEKLTPAWYTGR
+379 FNEELTPIWADGR
-394 MKLNDIIGENKVVA
+394 KKLNEIISQNKSVA
-408 DTAMANIDDAVATA
+408 DQSMDAIDDAVIEA
-422 KVSMVISLLV
+422 KISMGISLLI
-432 AVLAAGLCG
+432 AILAAGLCG

-448 MAPMNRIVT
+448 MAPMNRIVE

-468 SRLNL
+468 GRLNL
-473 DRKDEFG
+473 ERKDEFG

-742 SQTVESLRQASF
+742 GQTVESLRQASF

>member
-1 MEIVFECGGVTG
+1 VKNWT
-13 HRLFEDLRL
+13 LRQRIL
-22 FAFVQHFGEQPEV
+22 ASFAVIIAIM
-35 VPLGFRVFGQ
+35 LL
-45 GEEMAADQQ
+45 M
-54 WLITLAF
+54 I
-61 GQLEVAAMT
+61 VAAYS
-70 FEGAF
+70 
-75 GQMLAA
+75 
-81 LAVDEA
+81 
-87 ARVIVVFEVGQGV
+87 
-100 ATVFAFQG
+100 
-108 QARFFEVVVA
+108 
-118 TGGAAG
+118 
-124 AGFQAQ
+124 
-130 VEALDNRVAGDHAGV
+130 
-145 LLIGHRGQFR
+145 
-155 EHRLVI
+155 RLVKI
-161 AENELVRV
+161 ETSEDKVRT
-169 GAVLEVEVNA
+169 
-179 FFLAQALDEVQIRLV
+179 DSIP
-194 VLHAVDAFRIDRT
+194 
-207 GLEFVGVALDAVL
+207 GLY
-220 FQHHADDFRH
+220 H
-230 AEVLEDALVDAVR
+230 
-243 EVSQLRAQR
+243 
-252 HRITGQAFARVTL
+252 
-265 RGAVDLAMDAA
+265 
-276 AVRRQLQEGHYSSMI
+276 SSMI
-291 RGAWVDSYLQT
+291 RSAWVDSYVQT
-302 QELLGLKEG
+302 LHLMNEGEGRPLTKDEQALYTSYETRLANELAGYRATISG
-311 QGVSSEDE
+311 DGDE
-319 ADYKAFEARLQE
+319 TLYE
-331 QMANYRKT
+331 
-339 MATDEDRSEFALF
+339 EFVALHKKYDQSLNTVLALF
-352 EKYHDTYMQIQDAV
+352 EKNDMPQARTVLNAQLTPDWSAGRVQLNKVIQDNQNAAIRASNNISDAV
-366 LDLHKRNLEADAI
+366 L
-379 KLFNEKLTPAWYTGR
+379 
-394 MKLNDIIGENKVVA
+394 
-408 DTAMANIDDAVATA
+408 TA
-422 KVSMVISLLV
+422 KASMLISLAI
-432 AVLAAGLCG
+432 AVLAAGLLG
-441 LLLMRAI
+441 FLLLRSI
-448 MAPMNRIVT
+448 MSPMQRIVS
-457 ILDIMRTGDLS
+457 ILEVMRSGDLS
-468 SRLNL
+468 KRLNL
-473 DRKDEFG
+473 ERKDEFG
-480 AVETGFNDMMT
+480 AVETGFNDMMA
-491 ELTSLVSQAQR
+491 ELTALVSQAQR

-549 VRTMTEVSTAADQ
+549 VRTMTEVTSAADQ
-562 ASVLAGSGQ
+562 ASILAGSGQ